1 MDHDLRF
8 GGATVSLLELV
19 FDTMNTNSGAWAGIV
34 KRPSELV
41 LKRMQRR
48 HSIILT
54 WPQGTPEANVVMT
67 GPRPLAPKETLVKP

>member
-8 GGATVSLLELV
+8 GGATVSLLGFTLELV
-19 FDTMNTNSGAWAGIV
+19 FDATNTNAGAWAGMV
-34 KRPSELV
+34 RRPTELL

-54 WPQGTPEANVVMT
+54 WPPGTPEASVQMVA
-67 GPRPLAPKETLVKP
+67 L